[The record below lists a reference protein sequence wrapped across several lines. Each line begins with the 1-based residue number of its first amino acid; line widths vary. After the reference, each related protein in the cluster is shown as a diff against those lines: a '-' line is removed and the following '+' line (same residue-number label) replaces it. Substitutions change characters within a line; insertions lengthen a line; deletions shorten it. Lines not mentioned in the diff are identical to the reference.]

1 MDRTENKLKDLN
13 KRQQNPNEAETSDR
27 HPILY
32 NQRFGY
38 LKDKY
43 LSEPS
48 NRKNRLMEVKN
59 CLPWFC
65 TICEREYMN
74 NPNLT
79 IVTSCFACYE
89 EHTKQDFDKLGKEKL
104 QEKLSN
110 KPKKKRKCRRTTRRS
125 LPRTSSKKSP

>member
-1 MDRTENKLKDLN
+1 MDQTGNKLKDLN
-13 KRQQNPNEAETSDR
+13 KRRQNPNEAEPSDC

-38 LKDKY
+38 LKDVY

-48 NRKNRLMEVKN
+48 IRKNRQMKVKN
-59 CLPWFC
+59 CLPQIC
-65 TICEREYMN
+65 TICERDYMN

-110 KPKKKRKCRRTTRRS
+110 KPKKKRKCTRMTRSS